1 MTPTSFLFISCPLG
15 IFCMVWTRNPP
26 VSPYWRMSK
35 KWKGIGLWTRL
46 CLLFPMPSG
55 PLRSLSRVGLTSLR
69 MTRTAPS
76 DTKSS
81 HVGEVASVPL
91 SAGAVEARPPPNK
104 IPEQQEQTLMWLFCT
119 DYLNEPKPSR
129 AWKRSPI
136 LSNINLIA
144 FASVHKMLLVHFS
157 RFAPNVFLRLIATK
171 AKLCEWNEL
180 NEKPQQPKRWV
191 DIQYG

>member
-1 MTPTSFLFISCPLG
+1 MCMTPGSSAILMTPTSFLFISCPLG

-91 SAGAVEARPPPNK
+91 SAGAVEARPPPTK
-104 IPEQQEQTLMWLFCT
+104 
-119 DYLNEPKPSR
+119 YLNSR
-129 AWKRSPI
+129 NKLWCDCFALI
-136 LSNINLIA
+136 LLMNQNHQGLGREVP
-144 FASVHKMLLVHFS
+144 F
-157 RFAPNVFLRLIATK
+157 
-171 AKLCEWNEL
+171 
-180 NEKPQQPKRWV
+180 
-191 DIQYG
+191 